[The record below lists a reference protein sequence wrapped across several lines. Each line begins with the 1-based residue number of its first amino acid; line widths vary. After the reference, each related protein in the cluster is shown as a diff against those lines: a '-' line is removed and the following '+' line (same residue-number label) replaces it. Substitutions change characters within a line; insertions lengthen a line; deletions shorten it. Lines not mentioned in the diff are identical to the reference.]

1 MVRLCVLLA
10 FLIGP
15 LLSEFLDGTLSVPG
29 VRLTLWL
36 AGLVIIGAGVLA
48 AVSFRAA
55 RRAGESIT
63 S

>member
-1 MVRLCVLLA
+1 
-10 FLIGP
+10 
-15 LLSEFLDGTLSVPG
+15 